1 MKIKFPRREEFVC
14 TSEFEISKH
23 LSQKV
28 CWRLLFFL
36 LGENIV
42 EILSK
47 AHLISAATEAR
58 PEQIAPD
65 AGGGRGRGTSPR
77 FSRRSPRPRRP
88 PRPSWPPARSSRPS
102 LGFSGP
108 GGVRSLAAGGDAS
121 HLLLRGGPGAHDGGG
136 QDARASPPWGNG
148 RALCR
153 EGEGA
158 CQAPG
163 AAGRGREECEY

>member
-65 AGGGRGRGTSPR
+65 AGGGSWGRCWTSPR
-77 FSRRSPRPRRP
+77 FPRRSPGPQWP
-88 PRPSWPPARSSRPS
+88 PRPSWPPARPSRPPLS
-102 LGFSGP
+102 LPGL
-108 GGVRSLAAGGDAS
+108 GGVRSLSAGGDATD
-121 HLLLRGGPGAHDGGG
+121 LVLRGGPGTHDGGG
-136 QDARASPPWGNG
+136 QAAGASPPWGHG
-148 RALCR
+148 RAVCR

-158 CQAPG
+158 GQASG
-163 AAGRGREECEY
+163 AAV

>member
-65 AGGGRGRGTSPR
+65 AGRGCRGRCWTSPR
-77 FSRRSPRPRRP
+77 FPRRSTGPQWP
-88 PRPSWPPARSSRPS
+88 PRPSWPPSRPSRPS
-102 LGFSGP
+102 LSLPGL
-108 GGVRSLAAGGDAS
+108 GGVGSLAAGGDAAD
-121 HLLLRGGPGAHDGGG
+121 LVLRGGSGAHDGGG
-136 QDARASPPWGNG
+136 QAARASPPWGHG
-148 RALCR
+148 GAVRR

-158 CQAPG
+158 GQAAG
-163 AAGRGREECEY
+163 AAV